1 MPDPGRITGLQDF
14 GRELSLARQQAGLTI
29 REVARA
35 SGIPASTVG
44 DYFAGRHLPPVRQPE
59 LLTRVLA
66 ACGITDTEQADRWQ
80 EALNRIRRMPGRPS
94 ARGRA
99 PYWGLAT
106 FQPEDAAWFFGRDQ
120 LVLHLVRLATGPGT
134 PGLPLAVV
142 GPSGSGKSS
151 LLRAGLVPRLRTA
164 TPARPGGRP
173 VALIT
178 PGASPVD
185 ALARGLAS
193 LAGPGFGG
201 LSAERLARG
210 IRENPERYARLAGR
224 GDEPPAIIVDQLE
237 EIFTAGA
244 GGTGRQEFVAALAAL
259 AEHTLIVTGLRA
271 DFYSHALSYPVLA
284 RSLQER
290 QIVVGPMSADQL
302 RRAIV
307 APAHKAGL
315 DIDDGLVEV
324 LLADM
329 RPYGAAGPGAG
340 GHEAGALPLLSHAL
354 LATWE
359 HSRGGRLTV
368 SDYQASGGI
377 RDAITRTA
385 EHAYATLGAGEQD
398 VARQLFLRLVHVG
411 DDGRETRARLPRADL
426 PGDATVAA
434 AVLERFVGQRLI
446 TMDRDE
452 TEITH
457 EALLGAWPRLRGW
470 IDSDR
475 EDLRIRRSITVAA
488 QAWDTAGREPA
499 ALLRGGQLALARDW
513 AATGANRASLS
524 QLGQDFV
531 DAGIAEERAQRA
543 AERRRTRR
551 LRQLVA
557 ALTAVVVVA
566 VGLAGYAFRQRQ
578 IATTAKEEAESRTVA
593 VEAGQ
598 ARPEDPA
605 LAAQLSLAA
614 YRIWPSA
621 GARASLLESSGAP
634 SGARLFDSDGVV
646 QAVALAGDHRLLA
659 VAAADGTLRLWNVS
673 RPGRPALI
681 RTVVE
686 LGRQDPQYAVTFS
699 PGGHVLAAAGA
710 DGAVR
715 LWNVADPSHPK
726 RLGTPLTGPRS
737 TVYSLAFSPDGRLL
751 AEGSADETVRLWN
764 VSDPAHP
771 VAEGAPLTGFTGY
784 VHAVAFSPHGRLLAA
799 GSADK
804 TVRLWDVSDPHRPRL
819 AAKPLTGPTDI
830 VNSIAFSPDG
840 KDLAAGG
847 NDDKVWRW
855 NIANPAKPS
864 RLSRLSG
871 ATNWVMAVAFSPGG
885 QVLAEGGSDDQ
896 VRLWSTETGAPLAVI
911 PEPQPVTSL
920 TWDGPGTLIT
930 GDADG
935 YVRAWRVPVPEL
947 MTGGPAYTLA
957 FSPGGSALAVGSTG
971 LQLWNPATHDLIASA
986 AIPRAGQGNIVNA
999 VAFSPGGNLIAT
1011 GYGDGHIQLW
1021 RSGAHL
1027 VPLGTPQAASRAT
1040 PASGGNAVEFVAFRP
1055 GGDILASAADDG
1067 TVRLWNV
1074 ANPAK
1079 PALVSTLRASADAV
1093 FSVAFGA
1100 GGRLLAASSADDKV
1114 RLWNVANPA
1123 APVRLGKA
1131 LTGPVNTAYSVA
1143 FSPRSHLLAVGSADR
1158 DVRLWD
1164 ISDPARPHRI
1174 GPVLTGP
1181 SGYVYSVAFGPGGRV
1196 LAAGNTD
1203 GSVWLWSLSDP
1214 AHPGLIA
1221 TLTGPAGHVFSVGFG
1236 RGGRTVAAAD
1246 SSGLVWLW
1254 NIQAGAV
1261 ARGVCAMAGQPLA
1274 RDEWH
1279 VYVPGLPYAPPC
1291 RLSLLLASL
1300 AGASLGRAGGAQLG
1314 GAGGTG
1320 VRGVPGRQS
1329 LAAGKPRRGAVRRSA
1344 RRLRRAAAEV

>member
-1 MPDPGRITGLQDF
+1 MPDPGRITGPQDF

-66 ACGITDTEQADRWQ
+66 ACGITDPERTDRWQ
-80 EALNRIRRMPGRPS
+80 EAVNRIRRTPGRPP
-94 ARGRA
+94 ARGPA
-99 PYWGLAT
+99 PYRGLAS
-106 FQPEDAAWFFGRDQ
+106 FQAEDAAWFFGREQ

-151 LLRAGLVPRLRTA
+151 LLRAGLVPRLHTA

-173 VALIT
+173 VVVIT

-193 LAGPGFGG
+193 LAGLGFEG
-201 LSAERLARG
+201 LPAERLAQG
-210 IRENPERYARLAGR
+210 IRENPGRYARLAGR
-224 GDEPPAIIVDQLE
+224 GEEPPAIIVDQLE
-237 EIFTAGA
+237 EIFTAGTGEA
-244 GGTGRQEFVAALAAL
+244 GRQEFVAALAAL
-259 AEHTLIVTGLRA
+259 AEHALIVTGLRA
-271 DFYSHALSYPVLA
+271 DFYSHALGYSVLA

-290 QIVVGPMSADQL
+290 QIVVGPMSASQL

-307 APAHKAGL
+307 EPAHKASL
-315 DIDDGLVEV
+315 DIEDGLVEV

-329 RPYGAAGPGAG
+329 RPYGAAGLGAG

-377 RDAITRTA
+377 RDAIARTA

-398 VARQLFLRLVHVG
+398 VARQLFLRLVHIG
-411 DDGRETRARLPRADL
+411 DDGRETRARLPRTDL

-452 TEITH
+452 AEITH

-470 IDSDR
+470 IDADR
-475 EDLRIRRSITVAA
+475 EDIRIRRSITVAA
-488 QAWDTAGREPA
+488 QAWAAAGREPA

-513 AATGANRASLS
+513 AATGANRAALS

-598 ARPEDPA
+598 VRPNDPA
-605 LAAQLSLAA
+605 LAAQLSLTA

-634 SGARLFDSDGVV
+634 SGARMLDSDGVV
-646 QAVALAGDHRLLA
+646 QAVALSGDRRLLA
-659 VAAADGTLRLWNVS
+659 VAAADGTLRLWSVS
-673 RPGRPALI
+673 RPGRPVLI
-681 RTVVE
+681 RTVAA
-686 LGRQDPQYAVTFS
+686 LGRLDPQYAAAFS
-699 PGGHVLAAAGA
+699 PDGRVLAAAGA

-715 LWNVADPSHPK
+715 LWNVADPRHP
-726 RLGTPLTGPRS
+726 RQLGAPLTGPAS
-737 TVYSLAFSPDGRLL
+737 TVYSLAFSPEGRLL
-751 AEGSADETVRLWN
+751 AAGSADETVRLWN
-764 VSDPAHP
+764 VSDAAHP
-771 VAEGAPLTGFTGY
+771 AAEGAPLTGFTGY
-784 VHAVAFSPHGRLLAA
+784 VHAVAFSRDGHLLAA

-830 VNSIAFSPDG
+830 VNSVAFSPDG
-840 KDLAAGG
+840 KELAAGG

-855 NIANPAKPS
+855 NIARPAKPV
-864 RLSRLSG
+864 RLTRLHG
-871 ATNWVMAVAFSPGG
+871 ATNWVMAVAFSPDG

-896 VRLWSTETGAPLAVI
+896 VRLWSTKTGAPLAVI
-911 PEPQPVTSL
+911 PQPQPVTSL
-920 TWDGPGTLIT
+920 AWDGPGLLVA

-935 YVRAWRVPVPEL
+935 YVRSWRVPVPEL
-947 MTGGPAYTLA
+947 MTGSPVNSVA
-957 FSPGGSALAVGSTG
+957 FSPGGGTLAVGGTG
-971 LQLWNPATHDLIASA
+971 LQVWNPATRDLTIAA
-986 AIPRAGQGNIVNA
+986 AIPHPGPNDFVNA
-999 VAFSPGGNLIAT
+999 VAFSPGGSLIAT
-1011 GYGDGHIQLW
+1011 GYGDGRIQLW
-1021 RSGAHL
+1021 HSGAHL
-1027 VPLGTPQAASRAT
+1027 IPLGTPQPASRAS
-1040 PASGGNAVEFVAFRP
+1040 PAAGGNAVEFVTFRP
-1055 GGDILASAADDG
+1055 GGNILASAADDG
-1067 TVRLWNV
+1067 TVRLWDI
-1074 ANPAK
+1074 ANPAR
-1079 PALVSTLRASADAV
+1079 PVPVSTFRASADAV
-1093 FSVAFGA
+1093 FSVAFGS

-1123 APVRLGKA
+1123 APVRLGNA
-1131 LTGPVNTAYSVA
+1131 LTGPANTAYSVA
-1143 FSPRSHLLAVGSADR
+1143 FSPRGHLLAVGSADR

-1164 ISDPARPHRI
+1164 ISDPARPQRI

-1203 GSVWLWSLSDP
+1203 GSVWLWDLADP

-1221 TLTGPAGHVFSVGFG
+1221 TLTGPTGHVFSVSFG
-1236 RGGRTVAAAD
+1236 HGGRTLAAAD
-1246 SSGLVWLW
+1246 SAGLVWLW

-1274 RDEWH
+1274 RAEWD

-1291 RLSLLLASL
+1291 RLF
-1300 AGASLGRAGGAQLG
+1300 QLCR
-1314 GAGGTG
+1314 T
-1320 VRGVPGRQS
+1320 VPH
-1329 LAAGKPRRGAVRRSA
+1329 AA
-1344 RRLRRAAAEV
+1344 RRPVSCAR